1 MFYFGFNADLHL
13 LSMSLGRVF
22 PIPSE
27 RIENRT
33 IWMVN
38 IFENSLHLFCL
49 PSMLFFKMI
58 TEALESIQHLWKTGF
73 TLCLFSSTWRWQV
86 LHSNPFSQG
95 VLLYATGVKW
105 HKYEC
110 SLESCK
116 NALLQG
122 RNSLITL
129 KQQQHKLR
137 WEGDRD
143 KWLLHIW
150 PVTYFSPTFVTIAL
164 HTGLTIQ
171 YSWISYERTPFTDV
185 LW

>member
-1 MFYFGFNADLHL
+1 MK
-13 LSMSLGRVF
+13 
-22 PIPSE
+22 I
-27 RIENRT
+27 
-33 IWMVN
+33 
-38 IFENSLHLFCL
+38 LFTCSAYL
-49 PSMLFFKMI
+49 PFKMI

-105 HKYEC
+105 HKCEC

-171 YSWISYERTPFTDV
+171 YSWISYERTPFTGV